1 MRAHRGCSDG
11 FVLVLASLFAAA
23 IVAAATVAAATVTAA
38 TVTAAVA
45 ASASAQNKIM
55 RIFSPGVSAKS
66 LPYRDRLERFE
77 SYTVKSSQVYT
88 VEYQSTAS
96 VRGSPEHF
104 FYQRRRRVLFV
115 LYPEWSY
122 SSRTVRISNTQ

>member
-1 MRAHRGCSDG
+1 
-11 FVLVLASLFAAA
+11 VLVLASLFAVATVAA
-23 IVAAATVAAATVTAA
+23 ATVAAATVAAATVAAATVAAATVTAA

-45 ASASAQNKIM
+45 ASASAQNQIM

-96 VRGSPEHF
+96 VRGSPEHIY
-104 FYQRRRRVLFV
+104 YQRGGVCC
-115 LYPEWSY
+115 
-122 SSRTVRISNTQ
+122 TVS